1 MELNV
6 QDIATIKSV
15 RCLAVKGENAL
26 EHPAG
31 FLFGENKL
39 LVFLLIS

>member
-6 QDIATIKSV
+6 WDITTIKSV
-15 RCLAVKGENAL
+15 RCLAVKGENAV

-31 FLFGENKL
+31 FPLERTNY
-39 LVFLLIS
+39 